1 MVANFLGE
9 GIITG
14 LKNLTAAV
22 YATDEGVVYMRE
34 LYEKKKEAYERET
47 GKTFDMTPDEFI
59 ELVRQN
65 IKNQAADLMM
75 YVALTALFFGARA
88 LAPDDDDDKFA
99 KNQHKYLMRVID
111 KVRDE
116 VAYFYNPMGLINLS
130 KGGVFPALSGVV
142 TPGKTLINMLN
153 EMYGLSMGDGVG
165 LNGKPID
172 ENYVIKYGL
181 KSLPI
186 TSTLA
191 DTILL
196 LFFPDVA
203 KDLGMKA
210 QSEAKP
216 MGL

>member
-1 MVANFLGE
+1 MS
-9 GIITG
+9 
-14 LKNLTAAV
+14 
-22 YATDEGVVYMRE
+22 

-47 GKTFDMTPDEFI
+47 GKTLEMTPDEFI

-65 IKNQAADLMM
+65 IRNQATDMMM
-75 YVALTALFFGARA
+75 YLALTALFFGARA
-88 LAPDDDDDKFA
+88 LAPDDDDDKYA

-130 KGGVFPALSGVV
+130 KGGVFPALSGVA
-142 TPGKTLINMLN
+142 TPLKALGNMLN
-153 EMYGLSMGDGVG
+153 EMYALSLGDGVG
-165 LNGKPID
+165 INGDKID

-181 KSLPI
+181 KSLPV

-191 DTILL
+191 DTVLL
-196 LFFPDVA
+196 LFFPDIA
-203 KDLGMKA
+203 KDLGMRA

>member
-1 MVANFLGE
+1 MHVNFE
-9 GIITG
+9 H
-14 LKNLTAAV
+14 
-22 YATDEGVVYMRE
+22 
-34 LYEKKKEAYERET
+34 
-47 GKTFDMTPDEFI
+47 
-59 ELVRQN
+59 
-65 IKNQAADLMM
+65 
-75 YVALTALFFGARA
+75 ALFEMD
-88 LAPDDDDDKFA
+88 LS
-99 KNQHKYLMRVID
+99 YVID

-142 TPGKTLINMLN
+142 TPGKALINMLN

-165 LNGKPID
+165 LNGKSID

-203 KDLGMKA
+203 KDLGMRA